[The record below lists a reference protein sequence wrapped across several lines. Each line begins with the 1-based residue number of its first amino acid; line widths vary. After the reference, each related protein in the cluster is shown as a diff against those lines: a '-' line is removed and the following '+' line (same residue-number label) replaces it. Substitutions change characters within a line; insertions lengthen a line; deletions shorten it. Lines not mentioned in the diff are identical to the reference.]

1 MVLTIIQSFLHYLY
15 NIAPAL
21 AIGFLLSGIIH
32 EFISESIVS
41 KYLSG
46 EGLKPIFL
54 LTLIGIFLPICC
66 WGTLPLAVTFH
77 KKGIKLGP
85 ILAFLVATPATSI
98 SALLV
103 TYRLFGL
110 KFAIYIFLAV
120 IVLGLLIGI
129 IGNLLIYKPKADTPE
144 ENCAHCGLSEDK
156 CQCHHGM
163 GNRIKSIL
171 KFALIDMPK
180 EIGLLTLLGILLAA
194 IVSAVTP
201 VGIFIRQFLS
211 GGFSY
216 LFALIFGIVMY
227 FCSTSSPPFVHAM
240 IKQGMP
246 AGAGMVLL
254 LIGPITSYSTILVVS
269 KKFGLK
275 VMLIYLSVISVIGLA
290 IGYLFSLIP

>member
-1 MVLTIIQSFLHYLY
+1 MLLNIAQSFLYYLLD
-15 NIAPAL
+15 ILPAL

-32 EFISESIVS
+32 EFIPESIVS
-41 KYLSG
+41 KHLSDQG
-46 EGLKPIFL
+46 VKPIFL

-66 WGTLPLAVTFH
+66 WGTLPLAVAFH

-103 TYRLFGL
+103 TYRLFGI
-110 KFAIYIFLAV
+110 KFTVYIFLAV
-120 IVLGLLIGI
+120 IILGLLIGI
-129 IGNLLIYKPKADTPE
+129 IGNLIIYRPKEEEPA

-156 CQCHHGM
+156 CNCHHGA

-171 KFALIDMPK
+171 KFAFIDMPK
-180 EIGLLTLLGILLAA
+180 EIGLLTLVGILLAA
-194 IVSAVTP
+194 IVSTFTP
-201 VGIFIRQFLS
+201 IGIFIRQFLS

-216 LFALIFGIVMY
+216 VFALIFGIVMY

-254 LIGPITSYSTILVVS
+254 LIGPITSFSTILVVS
-269 KKFGLK
+269 KKFGIK
-275 VMLIYLSVISVIGLA
+275 VMLIYLSMISLVGLA
-290 IGYLFSLIP
+290 VGYLFSLIP

>member
-1 MVLTIIQSFLHYLY
+1 MLLSLVQSFQHYLVD
-15 NIAPAL
+15 ILPAL

-32 EFISESIVS
+32 EFVPESIVN

-46 EGLKPIFL
+46 KGLKPIFL
-54 LTLIGIFLPICC
+54 LTLIGTFLPICC

-103 TYRLFGL
+103 TYRLFGY
-110 KFAIYIFLAV
+110 KFALYIFSAV
-120 IVLGLLIGI
+120 IVMGLLVGI
-129 IGNLLIYKPKADTPE
+129 IGNLIIYKPKADEDE
-144 ENCAHCGLSEDK
+144 ENCSHCGLTEDK
-156 CQCHHGM
+156 CDCHHSA

-180 EIGLLTLLGILLAA
+180 EIGLLTLVGLLLAA
-194 IVSAVTP
+194 IVSTFTP
-201 VGIFIRQFLS
+201 IGIFIRQFLS

-216 LFALIFGIVMY
+216 LFAWIFGLAMY

-254 LIGPITSYSTILVVS
+254 LLGPVTSYGTILVFS
-269 KKFGLK
+269 RKFGIK
-275 VMLIYLSVISVIGLA
+275 VVLIYLGAISVVSILLGFV
-290 IGYLFSLIP
+290 FSLIA